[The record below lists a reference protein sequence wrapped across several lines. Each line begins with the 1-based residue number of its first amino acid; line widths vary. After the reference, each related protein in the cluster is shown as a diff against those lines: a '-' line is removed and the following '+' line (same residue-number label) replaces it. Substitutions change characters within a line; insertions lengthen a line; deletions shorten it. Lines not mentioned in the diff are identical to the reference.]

1 MRSLK
6 TEPNPYVS
14 ELISIFTKIENVLSS
29 FPTLPKFIHFRL
41 NREAIIY
48 VEEQLVSAYADCKK
62 CTTEGRAL
70 MSLDQSVLKKSY
82 PICKYK
88 HSWEYTT
95 NFIQA
100 YYLPASDLIEWIAKH
115 PQYPLQ
121 THKSF
126 LKIGRAS
133 ESLRRK
139 EKLQFAQDIER
150 VYVESKKK
158 ELEKLRQQQL
168 NKQNKPNLKEINQIL
183 LSGANL
189 QNKNDDEEKI
199 DTNGSYQ
206 KKNNNDNDAQ

>member
-1 MRSLK
+1 MKTLK
-6 TEPNPYVS
+6 TDPNSYVS
-14 ELISIFTKIENVLSS
+14 ELICIFSKIEKVLSS

-48 VEEQLVSAYADCKK
+48 VEEQLVSAYCECKK

-82 PICKYK
+82 PICKYN

-100 YYLPASDLIEWIAKH
+100 YYLPASDLLEWISKH

-126 LKIGRAS
+126 LKIGRAA

-139 EKLQFAQDIER
+139 EKIQFAQDIER
-150 VYVESKKK
+150 VYRESKIK

-168 NKQNKPNLKEINQIL
+168 NKQNKPNLKEIHQALKSNI
-183 LSGANL
+183 
-189 QNKNDDEEKI
+189 ND
-199 DTNGSYQ
+199 Q
-206 KKNNNDNDAQ
+206 